1 MGKLYFLY
9 VRITLLLVAF
19 AITQGTVIAV
29 AQQRVADTTKTKTG
43 KIIDTRPNKPAPF
56 PVKIKKTEFLPFK
69 PVSLNNYNNI
79 AGSNGTQD
87 PDDNMAL
94 NVKVYPIPVADQ
106 INVSYHLTKDSNVI
120 IEIMD
125 FLGKKI
131 STLLS
136 QRMPAGEQ
144 NNSFS
149 VVSKLRSGGLYF
161 IRVKVG
167 NQRTVTKRISV
178 L

>member
-1 MGKLYFLY
+1 MGKLYSLLFRTTLFL
-9 VRITLLLVAF
+9 IAF
-19 AITQGTVIAV
+19 AFNQSTVIAMAKHGV
-29 AQQRVADTTKTKTG
+29 TDTTKAKTG
-43 KIIDTRPNKPAPF
+43 KIIDTRPNKPAAF
-56 PVKIKKTEFLPFK
+56 PVKIKKAEFLPFR
-69 PVSLNNYNNI
+69 PISLNNYNNI
-79 AGSNGTQD
+79 AGSNGAQD
-87 PDDNMAL
+87 PDDDMTL

-106 INVSYHLTKDSNVI
+106 LNVSYHLNKDSNVI

-149 VVSKLRSGGLYF
+149 VVSKLKSGFYF
-161 IRVKVG
+161 VRIKVG
-167 NQRTVTKRISV
+167 DQKTVTKRISV

>member
-1 MGKLYFLY
+1 MGKFYFLF
-9 VRITLLLVAF
+9 VRVALLLIVF
-19 AITQGTVIAV
+19 TPDQGIMAAV
-29 AQQRVADTTKTKTG
+29 AKHGVSDTSRVKTG
-43 KIIDTRPNKPAPF
+43 KITDTRPNKPAPLAT
-56 PVKIKKTEFLPFK
+56 KSKKLEFIPFK
-69 PVSLNNYNNI
+69 PVLNNYKEI
-79 AGSNGTQD
+79 SGSNTVQAPEAEG
-87 PDDNMAL
+87 ML

-106 INVSYHLTKDSNVI
+106 INLSYHLEKDSNVL

-131 STLLS
+131 MTLLS

-149 VVSKLRSGGLYF
+149 VSSKLKSGFYF
-161 IRVKVG
+161 VRVKVG
-167 NQRTVTKRISV
+167 NQKTVTKRISV

>member
-19 AITQGTVIAV
+19 AITQGSVIAV
-29 AQQRVADTTKTKTG
+29 TTHGGVDTTKARTG
-43 KIIDTRPNKPAPF
+43 KIIDTRPNKPVAF
-56 PVKIKKTEFLPFK
+56 PVKVKKAEFPPFR

-79 AGSNGTQD
+79 AGANGAQS
-87 PDDNMAL
+87 PDDDMTL

-106 INVSYHLTKDSNVI
+106 INVSYHLNKDSNVI

-149 VVSKLRSGGLYF
+149 VVSKLKSGFYF
-161 IRVKVG
+161 VRIKVG
-167 NQRTVTKRISV
+167 DEKTVTKRISV